1 MYFANNSPE
10 ASWKNIIKENHLTG
24 EHVVHYRLP
33 NAQQSMLE
41 RRLSIRA
48 FPTYILMDK
57 EGNVVNMSAP
67 RPEQK
72 GELVKEITKLLNE

>member
-10 ASWKNIIKENHLTG
+10 ASWKNIIKENHLSG
-24 EHVVHYRLP
+24 ENAVHYRLP
-33 NAQQSMLE
+33 DAQQSMLE